1 MLFLP
6 SLLFC
11 CSLFEKDDVDR
22 HELCFLERM
31 YSRSFSI
38 NTNFLFKASI
48 SFSFRRSSTCT
59 RLKPS
64 SHSLLISSTAALA
77 NISMML
83 VNLLWK
89 AVQLPM
95 SIRSGVARRN
105 NGRSPVRV
113 GKNNTHV
120 NYIKSAVIFKTT
132 LSENVNV
139 MHYRP
144 DIVPVM

>member
-1 MLFLP
+1 MTDSVARVSRQYYLVSNEQLFLP

-89 AVQLPM
+89 AAQLSM
-95 SIRSGVARRN
+95 SVRSGVARRN

-113 GKNNTHV
+113 GKT
-120 NYIKSAVIFKTT
+120 ILT
-132 LSENVNV
+132 
-139 MHYRP
+139 
-144 DIVPVM
+144 